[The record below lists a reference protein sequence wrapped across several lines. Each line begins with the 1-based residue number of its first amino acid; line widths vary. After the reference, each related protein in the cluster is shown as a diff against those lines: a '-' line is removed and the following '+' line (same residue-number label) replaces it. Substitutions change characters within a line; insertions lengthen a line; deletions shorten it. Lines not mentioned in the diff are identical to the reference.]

1 MLTKVRKHVL
11 LMMIAENLLMP
22 PNLRKGVIADDSQ
35 SRVTTSRKSRRST
48 AG

>member
-1 MLTKVRKHVL
+1 VL